1 MEDHAYRYNYAS
13 DGRYNGIDLTNL
25 KNISD
30 LMNDKIARRFW
41 KEFGTT
47 LRNCKFDLTLGSKS
61 NQTLEEYLID
71 RYSKE
76 RLLMER

>member
-1 MEDHAYRYNYAS
+1 
-13 DGRYNGIDLTNL
+13 
-25 KNISD
+25 
-30 LMNDKIARRFW
+30 MNDKIGRRFW

-61 NQTLEEYLID
+61 NQNLEEYLID

-76 RLLMER
+76 RLLTER